1 MSQAAL
7 ALLAADDEGSD
18 DTPSLTAS
26 QRAQALLRGDIKV
39 DDAVKSAAPVRSS
52 FAMPADRATPKDIDV
67 GRGLGA
73 GEAVLRTVGSLA
85 GTAVGGIQGIGD
97 LVLGNGP
104 DVAARDVDWWQQ
116 ALTYQPRTPE
126 GERATE
132 NVSDVMSHPAN
143 PMSWIGRAG
152 EYAGSSAEEAGWGP
166 LASTGMRMAP
176 EAIGAM
182 LGTGATRGAA
192 ASAMQDARAVGSAAR
207 RVGEKLADVHEPIAP
222 PPAADPLMG
231 FGSDSASAAAASQIA
246 NTKNVSPDLITDL
259 RSQVK
264 RGPLNPEAVQRQLD
278 ANTLPIRM
286 RLTEGQA
293 SGDVEIASREFNAK
307 GRDPEIAQRFNEQNQ
322 HLIDN
327 LDEFRRQA
335 APQAVAHDPVQSGQN
350 AVDAYKRMDEAVRE
364 PINAAYAE
372 ARALNGGDL
381 PMDGAGFVARAD
393 QALKK
398 SFKTRHLPAEIAGDL
413 AEFRDGA
420 PMNFEQ
426 WESLR
431 TTLAEAARKASRAGD
446 GNASFAIG
454 VVRDALEAAEPV
466 GAALPVKQAFDKARS
481 LAKARFD
488 RIKADPAYK
497 AVIDDDAPVGE
508 SSALADKFVEKY
520 IVRGKRAHLE
530 QMVNNL
536 SGDELAMETI
546 RAAPFNYM
554 KQRAG
559 IDPYRNTGD
568 FSQAGYNKALVEL
581 TPRLDLLVG
590 DELAE
595 SAQQLGRVAYSVKHL
610 PSGNFAN
617 RSHTFVAAAAEVTKG
632 LAERSANTLIGG
644 NIVPVG
650 SWAREKLDARTAER
664 EQKERMRPAAGTLAK
679 EKKP

>member
-1 MSQAAL
+1 MSDPVEEAL
-7 ALLAADDEGSD
+7 AGRAKGVAPSTSGGDEVARA
-18 DTPSLTAS
+18 LEARATAKE
-26 QRAQALLRGDIKV
+26 RT
-39 DDAVKSAAPVRSS
+39 PVRKTSG
-52 FAMPADRATPKDIDV
+52 MPGTRTIGPRAPDVDI
-67 GRGLGA
+67 RR
-73 GEAVLRTVGSLA
+73 GEAGLAMGSGA
-85 GTAVGGIQGIGD
+85 AATAVGGVHG
-97 LVLGNGP
+97 LGALAMGQSA
-104 DVAARDVDWWQQ
+104 DEAAEGVKWWQQ
-116 ALTYQPRTPE
+116 ALTYQPRTAVGADTTVEIAEAMGSPW
-126 GERATE
+126 
-132 NVSDVMSHPAN
+132 NPA
-143 PMSWIGRAG
+143 SWPGRVG
-152 EYAGSSAEEAGWGP
+152 EYGAEKAEEAGLGP
-166 LASTGMRMAP
+166 GVATVLRMAP
-176 EAIGAM
+176 EVSTAFLGAP
-182 LGTGATRGAA
+182 GKIPAA
-192 ASAMQDARAVGSAAR
+192 ARSSVMADARATGGVMKRTGERIFDVSESAST
-207 RVGEKLADVHEPIAP
+207 
-222 PPAADPLMG
+222 PAGAAVDPLMG

-246 NTKNVSPDLITDL
+246 NTRGVSQELITDL
-259 RSQVK
+259 RKQLAQ
-264 RGPLNPEAVQRQLD
+264 GPLNPEAVSRQLD
-278 ANTLPIRM
+278 ADTLPIGM

-327 LDEFRRQA
+327 LDEIRRQA

-364 PINAAYAE
+364 PIDAAYAD

-381 PMDGAGFVARAD
+381 PMDGSGFVARAD

-398 SFKTRHLPAEIAGDL
+398 AFKTRHLPAEIAGDL

-454 VVRDALEAAEPV
+454 VVRDALEATEPV
-466 GAALPVKQAFDKARS
+466 GAALPVKEAFDRARS

-497 AVIDDDAPVGE
+497 AAIDDDVSIGE
-508 SSALADKFVEKY
+508 SSPLADKFVEKY
-520 IVRGKRAHLE
+520 IVKGKRAYIE

-568 FSQAGYNKALVEL
+568 FSEAGYNKALAEL

-595 SAQQLGRVAYSVKHL
+595 TAQKLGRVAYSVKRL

-617 RSHTFVAAAAEVTKG
+617 RSHTFVAAAAEATKG
-632 LAERSANTLIGG
+632 LAERGANTLIGG

-650 SWAREKLDARTAER
+650 TWAREKFDARAAARESQER
-664 EQKERMRPAAGTLAK
+664 LRPAAGTLAK
-679 EKKP
+679 DKKP